1 MHIKSKLDC
10 VVENGPRGLI
20 FALTLL
26 KIKRIFHSIHEINF
40 MNSEFHL
47 NTFGVSTNL
56 KYSHRFRT
64 KYPRHI

>member
-1 MHIKSKLDC
+1 MKSKLDC
-10 VVENGPRGLI
+10 IVEKGRRGVI

-26 KIKRIFHSIHEINF
+26 KIKRIFHSIHEISF
-40 MNSEFHL
+40 RNSEFYL
-47 NTFGVSTNL
+47 NTFGVSTYL